1 MLRMK
6 GLLVIAC
13 LAMSPVAV
21 ASFGVCS
28 HLTYGEF
35 ADREKSLDLMRVAG
49 IGTVRTDFNW
59 EQIQKSDGS
68 WDFSRTDA
76 VVASAKARGIT
87 VLPILDYAHGTLCP
101 KPHLDSD
108 TWGGFVRRMAERY
121 GKDCPVFE
129 VWNEENHGKRDLSNP
144 TNYMIV
150 LRRACEEI
158 RSVAPTS
165 KVALGGTAGIPLD
178 YIEELYKLN
187 GRVLFDIMNI
197 HFYSVPKLPEE
208 YFHVELGKLKDLMS
222 RYGDF
227 GKPIWIT
234 EIGWP
239 TSEEI
244 PGFNWKDHKWRNAG
258 GVDETH
264 QAIYL
269 ARELAIAKAHGI
281 AMFMPYELRAGEWR
295 RYDRESDF
303 GIVHGNFAPKPAFAA
318 YVAGIEMH
326 TTGSTVVRS
335 DIRADGGVC
344 IMKWHRPEG
353 TEWHRERKVVGNT
366 VTMLWRAKGAG
377 VQRIPLNGRTIHFFN
392 VFGKEYFPD
401 VKDGLV
407 ELDISES
414 PVYLVSEP

>member
-6 GLLVIAC
+6 GSLVVAC

-28 HLTYGEF
+28 HLTNSEF
-35 ADREKSLDLMRVAG
+35 ADREKSLDLMHVAG

-59 EQIQKSDGS
+59 EQIQKSDRS

-76 VVASAKARGIT
+76 VVASAEKRGIT
-87 VLPILDYAHGTLCP
+87 VLPILDYAHRTLCP

-129 VWNEENHGKRDLSNP
+129 IWNEENHGKRDLANP

-208 YFHVELGKLKDLMS
+208 YFHVELGKLKELMS
-222 RYGDF
+222 RYCDS

-244 PGFNWKDHKWRNAG
+244 PGFNWKDHKWERWWGRRNTSG
-258 GVDETH
+258 D
-264 QAIYL
+264 L
-269 ARELAIAKAHGI
+269 
-281 AMFMPYELRAGEWR
+281 P
-295 RYDRESDF
+295 
-303 GIVHGNFAPKPAFAA
+303 
-318 YVAGIEMH
+318 
-326 TTGSTVVRS
+326 
-335 DIRADGGVC
+335 
-344 IMKWHRPEG
+344 
-353 TEWHRERKVVGNT
+353 
-366 VTMLWRAKGAG
+366 GA
-377 VQRIPLNGRTIHFFN
+377 
-392 VFGKEYFPD
+392 
-401 VKDGLV
+401 
-407 ELDISES
+407 
-414 PVYLVSEP
+414 